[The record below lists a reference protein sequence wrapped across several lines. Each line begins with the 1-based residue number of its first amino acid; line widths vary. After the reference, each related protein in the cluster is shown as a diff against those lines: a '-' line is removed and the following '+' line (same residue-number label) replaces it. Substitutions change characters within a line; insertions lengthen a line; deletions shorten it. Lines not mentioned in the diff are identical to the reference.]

1 MSYRFKLTIL
11 LPALCGLFFAN
22 VHAQEYPPD
31 IQRIMN
37 RGKLIVVMYYKDI
50 PPFFMH
56 APAIDS
62 PSYKRRGIP
71 SPFWEGHDFYGVDV
85 ELALH
90 IAKALG
96 VECEFLRTPQTFDA
110 IIETLQRH
118 EADVAI
124 SLLSRTLP
132 RAQKVL
138 FTQPYVVLHH
148 GLLLNRLAVTNRKAG
163 ASLLDLLNRPGIG
176 IGVKGG
182 TSWVAF
188 VHSVFPQATIQ
199 EYPAWD
205 PDVIDAVRKGEV
217 MAAYADEIEIKKV
230 IIAKPD
236 IAIELQTF
244 IIKDIK
250 DPIAISVPWDSGHLL
265 AWLNTFLEQDYHAMT
280 ADDILEAYPESLQGV
295 AEKEI
300 PKEND

>member
-1 MSYRFKLTIL
+1 MKCRLKLTIL
-11 LPALCGLFFAN
+11 VPVLCCILFAEGR
-22 VHAQEYPPD
+22 AQEYPPD
-31 IQRIMN
+31 IQRIVD

-56 APAIDS
+56 TSVTSS
-62 PSYKRRGIP
+62 PSSQRRGIP

-85 ELALH
+85 ALALH
-90 IAKALG
+90 IAEALG
-96 VECEFLRTPQTFDA
+96 VECEFLRTPQTFDE

-118 EADVAI
+118 EADIAI
-124 SLLSRTLP
+124 SLLSKTLS
-132 RAQKVL
+132 RARKVL

-148 GLLLNRLAVTNRKAG
+148 GLLLNRLAMTGHRTG
-163 ASLLDLLNRPGIG
+163 ASLLDLLNRPGIR

-188 VHSVFPQATIQ
+188 VHSIFPQATIQ
-199 EYPAWD
+199 EYPTWD

-244 IIKDIK
+244 IIKDIQ
-250 DPIAISVPWDSGHLL
+250 DPIAISVPWDSRHFL
-265 AWLNTFLEQDYHAMT
+265 AWLNMFLEQGYHSMT
-280 ADDILEAYPESLQGV
+280 TDEILEAYSESLKGM

-300 PKEND
+300 PEEND